1 MVSNRRV
8 STTVDDIKDED
19 TDSLFKAVSDTI
31 YPNRVMAAKLQS
43 QVLNLLW
50 QLGEMNQGDKIDLP
64 WVEKLDGR
72 GEHGVDELLVDEGKK
87 WGTHFEL
94 VTRVPFSPL
103 SPLPPLSATVHFRK
117 YI

>member
-31 YPNRVMAAKLQS
+31 YQNRVMAAKLQS

-50 QLGEMNQGDKIDLP
+50 QLGEMNQGDNIDLP
-64 WVEKLDGR
+64 WLHKMERRTASYGFDKLL
-72 GEHGVDELLVDEGKK
+72 EDEGKK
-87 WGTHFEL
+87 WGTHFKFWSRL
-94 VTRVPFSPL
+94 DPGK
-103 SPLPPLSATVHFRK
+103 SAATLYFTHAPE
-117 YI
+117 